1 VFGYVVTE
9 KAFLSW
15 DQIHSAARGIYESLR
30 EAFAPTEILAI
41 TRGGLIP
48 AGLFAYF
55 FDVKKVSVVGM
66 ERIGTEDGGR
76 YVHRLND
83 FPAYSEEQQET
94 LLIVDDVADTGITAG
109 VVRQFYP
116 RATIVTLSAKPAG
129 RDKVD
134 RYSILVPQDTWIVF
148 PWAVSPDPD

>member
-1 VFGYVVTE
+1 MN
-9 KAFLSW
+9 
-15 DQIHSAARGIYESLR
+15 YESLR
-30 EAFAPTEILAI
+30 ETFAPTSILAI

-48 AGLFAYF
+48 AALFAYF
-55 FDVKKVSVVGM
+55 FDVKKISVVGM

-83 FPAYSEEQQET
+83 FPSYSEEEQET
-94 LLIVDDVADTGITAG
+94 LLIVDDVADTGITAE

-116 RATIVTLSAKPAG
+116 KAKIVTLSAKPAG

-134 RYSILVPQDTWIVF
+134 RYSIVVLQDTWIVF
-148 PWAVSPDPD
+148 PWAVNSDPD

>member
-1 VFGYVVTE
+1 
-9 KAFLSW
+9 
-15 DQIHSAARGIYESLR
+15 
-30 EAFAPTEILAI
+30 LAI

-48 AGLFAYF
+48 AALFAYC
-55 FDVKKVSVVGM
+55 FDVKKISVVGM

-76 YVHRLND
+76 CVHPLND
-83 FPAYSEEQQET
+83 FPSYSEEEQQR
-94 LLIVDDVADTGITAG
+94 LLIVDDVADTGTTAE

-116 RATIVTLSAKPAG
+116 KATIVTLSAKPVG

-148 PWAVSPDPD
+148 PWAIKTDPD

>member
-1 VFGYVVTE
+1 M
-9 KAFLSW
+9 SW
-15 DQIHSAARGIYESLR
+15 NQIHSAARVNYESLR
-30 EAFAPTEILAI
+30 ETFAPTSILAI

-48 AGLFAYF
+48 AALFAYF
-55 FDVKKVSVVGM
+55 FDVKKISVVGM

-83 FPAYSEEQQET
+83 FPSYSEEEQET
-94 LLIVDDVADTGITAG
+94 LLIVDDVADTGITAE

-116 RATIVTLSAKPAG
+116 KAKIVTLSAKPAG

-134 RYSILVPQDTWIVF
+134 RYSILVPQNTWIVF
-148 PWAVSPDPD
+148 PWAVSSDPD

>member
-1 VFGYVVTE
+1 M
-9 KAFLSW
+9 SW
-15 DQIHSAARGIYESLR
+15 NQIHSAARVNYESLR
-30 EAFAPTEILAI
+30 ETFAPTSILAI

-48 AGLFAYF
+48 AALFAYF
-55 FDVKKVSVVGM
+55 FDVKKISVVGM

-83 FPAYSEEQQET
+83 FPSYSEEEQET
-94 LLIVDDVADTGITAG
+94 LLIVDDVADTGITAE

-116 RATIVTLSAKPAG
+116 KAKIVTLSAKPAG

-134 RYSILVPQDTWIVF
+134 RYSIVVPQDTWIVF
-148 PWAVSPDPD
+148 PWAVDSDPD

>member
-1 VFGYVVTE
+1 VTE

-15 DQIHSAARGIYESLR
+15 DEIHSAAREIYEALR
-30 EAFAPTEILAI
+30 ETFAPTEILAI

-48 AGLFAYF
+48 AALFAYF
-55 FDVKKVSVVGM
+55 FDVKKISVVGM

-76 YVHRLND
+76 HVHHLND
-83 FPAYSEEQQET
+83 FPSFSEEEQET
-94 LLIVDDVADTGITAG
+94 LLIVDDVADTGITAEAI
-109 VVRQFYP
+109 RQFYP
-116 RATIVTLSAKPAG
+116 KATIVTLSAKPAG

-148 PWAVSPDPD
+148 PWAVKTDPD

>member
-1 VFGYVVTE
+1 M
-9 KAFLSW
+9 SW
-15 DQIHSAARGIYESLR
+15 NQIHSAARVNYESLR
-30 EAFAPTEILAI
+30 ETFAPTSILAI

-48 AGLFAYF
+48 AALFAYF
-55 FDVKKVSVVGM
+55 FDVKKISVVGM

-83 FPAYSEEQQET
+83 FPSYSEEEQET
-94 LLIVDDVADTGITAG
+94 LLIVDDVADAGITAE

-116 RATIVTLSAKPAG
+116 KAKIVTLSAKPAG

-134 RYSILVPQDTWIVF
+134 RYSIVVLQDTWIVF
-148 PWAVSPDPD
+148 PWAVNSDPD